1 MISSTNILP
10 EKKAP
15 IHSEAFA
22 VVSNDVQTR
31 IIDEDDKSAVRSTS
45 GIPRLQRAVV
55 NQPPK
60 PSDVAGEIIELR
72 NFNRL
77 DSE

>member
-10 EKKAP
+10 EKKAL

-22 VVSNDVQTR
+22 VVSYDVQTR

-60 PSDVAGEIIELR
+60 PSDVAG
-72 NFNRL
+72 
-77 DSE
+77 